1 MKQQIITNN
10 VIFILLC
17 IFLLNILSL
26 YESIFTVNKKI
37 TNKKEADPLKEQ
49 PPKKNKKGLASVILA
64 PIRLRNLNW

>member
-1 MKQQIITNN
+1 MI
-10 VIFILLC
+10 
-17 IFLLNILSL
+17 SL
-26 YESIFTVNKKI
+26 YISIFMVIEKI